1 MSIFDF
7 KTLMSKIKAHLS
19 SISYHFQPLYSKMEA
34 FLVDLS
40 CFMKSKTQSSK
51 YLIFNLN

>member
-19 SISYHFQPLYSKMEA
+19 SILDFFKTSQTILET
-34 FLVDLS
+34 FLTDLS
-40 CFMKSKTQSSK
+40 YFLKRETQSSK
-51 YLIFNLN
+51 FPIFNLN

>member
-19 SISYHFQPLYSKMEA
+19 SILDFFKTSQTNLEMFLTNLSYSL
-34 FLVDLS
+34 
-40 CFMKSKTQSSK
+40 KSGTQSSK
-51 YLIFNLN
+51 FPIFNLN

>member
-19 SISYHFQPLYSKMEA
+19 SVLDLFKTSQTKLEV
-34 FLVDLS
+34 FLTDLRYIL
-40 CFMKSKTQSSK
+40 KNETQ
-51 YLIFNLN
+51 